1 LTLQT
6 IANERRRMLLTYTQC
21 IHCHK
26 TFLIEN
32 GADPKKDLTECW
44 ECEPLSD
51 EEKLEYD
58 DGR

>member
-1 LTLQT
+1 
-6 IANERRRMLLTYTQC
+6 MLLTYTQC

-32 GADPKKDLTECW
+32 GADPKKDLMECW

-51 EEKLEYD
+51 EEKLEYN